1 MLSWCRQLLC
11 SSFQTKTK
19 TFWEYGGIGGSG
31 RFGCWRQPRFIWQT
45 SAGTLFYWR
54 QIPTASTVD
63 QRHTRQRGKE
73 NFWFSLFLLLVSLVY
88 LVLYLLFSRLHI
100 KIGDYFETINT
111 KTFFNKTFCRSET
124 SANPYT
130 VFTRRKDNKDLIQ
143 CPTPGCD
150 GMGHSTGNYST
161 HRR

>member
-1 MLSWCRQLLC
+1 MAALAAVADLAVGGSRGSFGRHQLAPYFIGAK
-11 SSFQTKTK
+11 FQPPARWINGTQGNGGKK
-19 TFWEYGGIGGSG
+19 TFGFHSSCC
-31 RFGCWRQPRFIWQT
+31 CW
-45 SAGTLFYWR
+45 
-54 QIPTASTVD
+54 
-63 QRHTRQRGKE
+63 
-73 NFWFSLFLLLVSLVY
+73 SLVY

>member
-1 MLSWCRQLLC
+1 MRIWRHWRQWQIWPLEAAAVHLADISWHLILLAPNSNRQHGGSTAHKATGERKLLVFTLLVVVGLC
-11 SSFQTKTK
+11 ST
-19 TFWEYGGIGGSG
+19 
-31 RFGCWRQPRFIWQT
+31 
-45 SAGTLFYWR
+45 
-54 QIPTASTVD
+54 
-63 QRHTRQRGKE
+63 
-73 NFWFSLFLLLVSLVY
+73 Y

-100 KIGDYFETINT
+100 KIVGDYFETSINT